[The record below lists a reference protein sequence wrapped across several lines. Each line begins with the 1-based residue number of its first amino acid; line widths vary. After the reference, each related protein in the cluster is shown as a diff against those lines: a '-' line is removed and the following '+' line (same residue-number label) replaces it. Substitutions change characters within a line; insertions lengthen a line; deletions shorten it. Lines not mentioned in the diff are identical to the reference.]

1 MHNFKYAIFVLLGG
15 CCYGILSTFVKL
27 AYAAGFSVEAVTIGQ
42 YFFGTIISGIT
53 FLFNT
58 KQVPTLL
65 QSLKLMALG
74 IPFGLTGIFYYQSLK
89 SASVRNITSPRSLR
103 FFLSPPKNFLDA
115 LFSELAIAL
124 LIISLISSSLILSLT
139 L

>member
-1 MHNFKYAIFVLLGG
+1 MSAVLPEIFILFAGIVNVISQARDVVGKSINPYINNVLRVEIDQYSPLERGAGYAQ
-15 CCYGILSTFVKL
+15 ILQT
-27 AYAAGFSVEAVTIGQ
+27 
-42 YFFGTIISGIT
+42 
-53 FLFNT
+53 
-58 KQVPTLL
+58 
-65 QSLKLMALG
+65 
-74 IPFGLTGIFYYQSLK
+74 GLYKVIFYYQSLK